1 MTKVDIYWNLIKKC
15 WSVRSRE
22 GDTYGKVV
30 GHLDSCVIVKAKFV
44 VNPKGRERVLRE
56 RRKNVHA
63 FVRGDLL
70 MSRMPGTIDS
80 YEGWAEA
87 KYNPYETNKFL
98 GKDKIP
104 LESAQLVL
112 LSTDGKAY
120 YFLGEEVHSSEYD
133 DEPLYDEPFQSPN
146 NYMDDGEALASA
158 GMGTDEDYG
167 YYGETL

>member
-1 MTKVDIYWNLIKKC
+1 MTKVDLYWNLIKKR

-30 GHLDSCVIVKAKFV
+30 GHLDSCVVVSVKFV

-56 RRKNVHA
+56 QRKNVHA

-70 MSRMPGTIDS
+70 MKRMPGTIDS
-80 YEGWAEA
+80 YDGWAEVS
-87 KYNPYETNKFL
+87 YNPYKASKFL
-98 GKDKIP
+98 GKNKIP

-120 YFLGEEVHSSEYD
+120 YFLGEE
-133 DEPLYDEPFQSPN
+133 
-146 NYMDDGEALASA
+146 LAINESA
-158 GMGTDEDYG
+158 
-167 YYGETL
+167 

>member
-1 MTKVDIYWNLIKKC
+1 MNILFQDSANNAKMRYSMTKVDVYWNLLKKC

-30 GHLDSCVIVKAKFV
+30 DHLDSCVIVKTKFV
-44 VNPKGRERVLRE
+44 VNPKGRERGLRE
-56 RRKNVHA
+56 QRKNVHA

-80 YEGWAEA
+80 YEGWAEVS
-87 KYNPYETNKFL
+87 YNPYKASNFL
-98 GKDKIP
+98 GENKTP

-120 YFLGEEVHSSEYD
+120 YFLGEEVAINE
-133 DEPLYDEPFQSPN
+133 
-146 NYMDDGEALASA
+146 SA
-158 GMGTDEDYG
+158 
-167 YYGETL
+167 